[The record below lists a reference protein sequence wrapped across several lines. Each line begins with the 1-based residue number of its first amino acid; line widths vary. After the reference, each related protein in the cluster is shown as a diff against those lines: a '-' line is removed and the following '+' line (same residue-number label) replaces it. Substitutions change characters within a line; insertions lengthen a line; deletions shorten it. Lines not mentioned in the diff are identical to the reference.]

1 MHTIIS
7 GLLAG
12 LIVGIVCLVYVLIR
26 TRKMA
31 TAYKAGE
38 TIPYSEGRTSVGLMI
53 MAIFGSGSMVWGFIG
68 AGLYHLIHVETSFL
82 LISLALAAV
91 FTFIIWRSRTTF
103 ARDKMLLTLIVFG
116 GLGVLIP
123 LLYDTLKIF
132 D

>member
-12 LIVGIVCLVYVLIR
+12 LVVGVVCIVYVLIR

-31 TAYKAGE
+31 TAHKAGHA
-38 TIPYSEGRTSVGLMI
+38 IPYSEGRTSVGLMI
-53 MAIFGSGSMVWGFIG
+53 MAVFGSGSMVWGFVG
-68 AGLYHLIHVETSFL
+68 AGLYHLIHVEFSFF
-82 LISLALAAV
+82 LISLSLAAF
-91 FTFIIWRSRTTF
+91 FTFIIWRSRTSF
-103 ARDKMLLTLIVFG
+103 ARDKVLLTFIVFL

-123 LLYDTLKIF
+123 LFYDTLKIF